1 MLLKNACHAGAWRGV
16 SCLPHWE
23 QDMDLCLETWV
34 PYGCDF
40 KPVTTNSLFS
50 EALGDIAEMIMM
62 QESELLY
69 MWSDD
74 TYPIG
79 TLAPESL
86 MRHGQVLEYHD
97 GFTMVFSYSEAMESV
112 LQGLEGSGEL
122 FGAGVAYCG
131 IWKSSLLLDECKV
144 LAVASSHPMFDPENF
159 LFSLRDALSS
169 RGKSGRGIPYFAEK
183 FGLRRFSIP
192 YETDDVTELQISNL
206 LANLE
211 FDETRR
217 AIGGVGD
224 LPGSPL
230 DEF

>member
-1 MLLKNACHAGAWRGV
+1 LLLKNACHAGVWSGV
-16 SCLPHWE
+16 SRLPHWE
-23 QDMDLCLETWV
+23 QDMDLCLETWA

-40 KPVTTNSLFS
+40 KPITAYSLFS
-50 EALGDIAEMIMM
+50 EALGDIAEMAMM

-74 TYPIG
+74 AYPVG
-79 TLAPESL
+79 ALAPESL
-86 MRHGQVLEYHD
+86 MRPGASPEYHD
-97 GFTMVFSYSEAMESV
+97 GFTIVFSYSEAMESV
-112 LQGLEGSGEL
+112 IQGLEGSGEL
-122 FGAGVAYCG
+122 FGAGIAYCG

-144 LAVASSHPMFDPENF
+144 LAVASSNPMFDQEKF

-192 YETDDVTELQISNL
+192 YETDDVTELQISSL
-206 LANLE
+206 LTKLE

-217 AIGGVGD
+217 VIGGVGD

-230 DEF
+230 VEC

>member
-1 MLLKNACHAGAWRGV
+1 MLLKNACRSGAWSGLLR
-16 SCLPHWE
+16 LPNWE
-23 QDMDLCLETWV
+23 EDMDLCIETWA

-40 KPVTTNSLFS
+40 KPITTYSLFG
-50 EALGDIAEMIMM
+50 EALGDIAKMAMM

-69 MWSDD
+69 MRSDD
-74 TYPIG
+74 AYPVG
-79 TLAPESL
+79 ALAPENL
-86 MRHGQVLEYHD
+86 MRPGAASEYHF
-97 GFTMVFSYSEAMESV
+97 GFTMVFSYSEAMEIV

-122 FGAGVAYCG
+122 FGAGVAFCG

-144 LAVASSHPMFDPENF
+144 LAVASLNPMFDQEKF

-169 RGKSGRGIPYFAEK
+169 RGKSGREIPYFAEK

-192 YETDDVTELQISNL
+192 YETDDVIELQIASL
-206 LANLE
+206 LAKLE

-230 DEF
+230 EEF

>member
-1 MLLKNACHAGAWRGV
+1 MLLKDAWSGACR
-16 SCLPHWE
+16 LPHWE
-23 QDMDLCLETWV
+23 EDMDLCLETWA

-40 KPVTTNSLFS
+40 KPITAYSLYG
-50 EALGDIAEMIMM
+50 ETLGDIAKMAMM

-74 TYPIG
+74 TYPVG
-79 TLAPESL
+79 ALVPESL
-86 MRHGQVLEYHD
+86 MRPGQASEDHC
-97 GFTMVFSYSEAMESV
+97 GFTMVFSYSEAMERV
-112 LQGLEGSGEL
+112 LQGLEGEGEL
-122 FGAGVAYCG
+122 FGAGIAYCG

-144 LAVASSHPMFDPENF
+144 LAVASSNPMFDEEKF

-192 YETDDVTELQISNL
+192 YETDDVTELQISGI
-206 LANLE
+206 LAKLE

-230 DEF
+230 EEY

>member
-1 MLLKNACHAGAWRGV
+1 LLLKNARRR
-16 SCLPHWE
+16 LPNWE
-23 QDMDLCLETWV
+23 EDMDLRIETWV

-40 KPVTTNSLFS
+40 KPITTNSLFS
-50 EALGDIAEMIMM
+50 EALGDIAKMTMM

-74 TYPIG
+74 AYPAG
-79 TLAPESL
+79 ALAPENL
-86 MRHGQVLEYHD
+86 MRPGVSTEYHD
-97 GFTMVFSYSEAMESV
+97 GFTMLFSYSEAMESV
-112 LQGLEGSGEL
+112 LQGLEGAGEL

-144 LAVASSHPMFDPENF
+144 LAVASSNPMFDEEKF

-169 RGKSGRGIPYFAEK
+169 RGKSGRSIPYFAEK

-192 YETDDVTELQISNL
+192 YETDDVTELQISGI

-217 AIGGVGD
+217 AVGNMCD

-230 DEF
+230 EEW